1 MNHAFLLEALGT
13 VADESL
19 LLLFFVLLAIY
30 VVVTEIGFRIG
41 RRVYN
46 RRTAEETERSGVGFV
61 TGGILGLLAFLL
73 GITLSL
79 ADGRHNERR
88 GVVLG
93 EANAIGTAWLRAG
106 VIGGEEGARM
116 QRLIADYAEVRIRV
130 YRDIRTRE
138 DAARLDA
145 ETARFQTELWG
156 IAAGVAQAKP
166 TPISGLMLS
175 ALNEMFDLA
184 TTQKRFFTER
194 VPTHILRLLLWTS
207 ILAVGA
213 MGYNFG
219 VNGSRQAVMSS
230 ILLLLWSS
238 ALVLI
243 VDINRPR
250 QGTVTISS
258 APIEWTLESFGP
270 RR

>member
-1 MNHAFLLEALGT
+1 VSHALLLEALAT

-19 LLLFFVLLAIY
+19 MLLFVVLLGIY
-30 VVVTEIGFRIG
+30 LLVTEIGFRVG

-46 RRTAEETERSGVGFV
+46 RRKAEETERSGVGFV

-79 ADGRHNERR
+79 ADSRHNERR

-130 YRDIRTRE
+130 YRDIRTRA
-138 DAARLDA
+138 DGDRLDA
-145 ETARFQTELWG
+145 ETARLQTAMWE
-156 IAAGVAQAKP
+156 IATGVAQAKP
-166 TPISGLMLS
+166 TPISGLMLT

-194 VPTHILRLLLWTS
+194 VPAHILRLLLWTS

-238 ALVLI
+238 SLVLI

-250 QGTVTISS
+250 QGTVTISH

>member
-1 MNHAFLLEALGT
+1 MGQGFLLEALAA
-13 VADESL
+13 VADQGL
-19 LLLFFVLLAIY
+19 LLLFAVLLVIY
-30 VVVTEIGFRIG
+30 LVVVELGYRLGRRAFHRRRADETSRSGIGFL
-41 RRVYN
+41 V
-46 RRTAEETERSGVGFV
+46 
-61 TGGILGLLAFLL
+61 GGILGLLAFLL
-73 GITLSL
+73 GIALSL

-88 GVVLG
+88 GVVLN

-116 QRLIADYAEVRIRV
+116 KALIAEYGEVRIRV

-138 DAARLDA
+138 DADRLDA
-145 ETARFQTELWG
+145 ETARLQTALWE
-156 IAAGVAQAKP
+156 IATVVAQARP
-166 TPISGLMLS
+166 TPISAMMLT

-194 VPTHILRLLLWTS
+194 VPQHILRLLLWTS

-213 MGYNFG
+213 MGYHFG
-219 VNGSRQAVMSS
+219 STGFRQTVMSS
-230 ILLLLWSS
+230 LLLVLWAS

-250 QGTVTISS
+250 QGTVTISH